1 MRTLKLL
8 TMAMLAAGA
17 APGAGSSAAPQFGW
31 LSGHWCAG
39 SGGELIEEQW
49 LPARG
54 DLMLGLG
61 RTVKAGRT
69 VSFEFLRI
77 EHAAGATN
85 YLAQP
90 QGAPPTA
97 FRLAA
102 AGSAWARFENP
113 GHDFPRRI
121 EYRRT
126 PDGLHAEISG
136 PGEGGKELVISFDYR
151 LCGAH
156 AGLDGAAG

>member
-1 MRTLKLL
+1 MRTAKML
-8 TMAMLAAGA
+8 TMGMLAACAAGA
-17 APGAGSSAAPQFGW
+17 AGADASAPTGFGW

-54 DLMLGLG
+54 DVMLGLG
-61 RTVKAGRT
+61 RTVKASRT

-77 EHAAGATN
+77 ESAKGTTN

-97 FRLAA
+97 FRLTAS
-102 AGSAWARFENP
+102 GPDWARFENP
-113 GHDFPRRI
+113 RHDFPKRV

-126 PDGLHAEISG
+126 PDGLHAEIAG
-136 PGEGGKELVISFDYR
+136 PGRDGNERVISFEYR
-151 LCGAH
+151 SCAS
-156 AGLDGAAG
+156 ARANE